1 MKAYL
6 VADLVITDAAG
17 FEEYR
22 AAVPATIA
30 AYGGRY
36 LVRGGATTVLE
47 GDVSPNRVVILEF
60 PSMAQLR
67 AWYASPE
74 YQPLRTLRERTARIT
89 MLAVEGV

>member
-17 FEEYR
+17 FEDYR